1 MKWSTLFQKIGKQP
15 LRVTNH
21 QTVHAILRNPK
32 TRKMERV
39 NLILRFNTDGSPYFI
54 QDPNDYKEIYSYQ
67 KEQDK
72 NTKKS
77 ANSSFV
83 CQC

>member
-32 TRKMERV
+32 TRKMERI
-39 NLILRFNTDGSPYFI
+39 NLILRFNTDGSPYFM

-67 KEQDK
+67 KSS
-72 NTKKS
+72 KKGKHTS
-77 ANSSFV
+77 
-83 CQC
+83 